1 MVVVG
6 AEVVVVEEE
15 GWEEEE
21 VDLFVVGSGS
31 NELIP
36 TSNKLIHHCPP
47 PHGSLRRPAGIVRSP
62 GAVVLGGAPICH
74 ARPARRRSHGVVS
87 AAPLVLRVPLVAEP
101 DQRCRARLQECGAAV
116 TRPWWRKPP
125 PPPSVVVVPRHVA
138 CGVERRAHLHD
149 DAAACRKVG
158 APRRR
163 RDRRRPTSL
172 ERAGRRRRAPSG

>member
-1 MVVVG
+1 MVVME

-15 GWEEEE
+15 GWVEEE

-74 ARPARRRSHGVVS
+74 ARPARRWSHGVVS
-87 AAPLVLRVPLVAEP
+87 AAPLVSRAPLVAES
-101 DQRCRARLQECGAAV
+101 DQRSRGEPQKGAALT
-116 TRPWWRKPP
+116 TRPMGLWRSPP
-125 PPPSVVVVPRHVA
+125 PPFAFAVLRHVI

-149 DAAACRKVG
+149 VAAACRKVG
-158 APRRR
+158 VPH
-163 RDRRRPTSL
+163 
-172 ERAGRRRRAPSG
+172 